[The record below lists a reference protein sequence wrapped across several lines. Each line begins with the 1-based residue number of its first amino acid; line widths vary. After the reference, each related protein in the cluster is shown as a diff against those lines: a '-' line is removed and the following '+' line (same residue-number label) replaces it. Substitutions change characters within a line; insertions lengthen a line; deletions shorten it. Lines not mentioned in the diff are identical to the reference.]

1 MKEELVRRRMNEQK
15 ELAKEEVKLKR
26 EFEKEQRVLQKVTQ
40 DYKVRWSKK
49 TGRRLACIN
58 LGVEIQYY

>member
-1 MKEELVRRRMNEQK
+1 MKEELVRKRMNEQK

-26 EFEKEQRVLQKVTQ
+26 QFEKEQRVLPKVTQ

-49 TGRRLACIN
+49 TRRRLACIN
-58 LGVEIQYY
+58 L